1 MGNCL
6 AITELVRDMRRAQR
20 DERGTRVIVNFMVG
34 TSFTGPMFNISTRQN
49 EPKERRKE
57 KEDVE
62 VKAIRCWAEK
72 VKPTG
77 QFLDVEDTTEFPC
90 VVCGEDAYDLK
101 TDNKVVE
108 FIRKLQKEI
117 PKGIQ
122 GCIIQP
128 ELPVEMGCCHQT
140 IHVGC
145 LLTWWMTRSHWT
157 CPHCREV
164 YLEGNKQ
171 QSYPTERQEGGI
183 VNQVFDAVTR
193 TIWDLDTRP
202 DPYVESSRPIVIDDS
217 DSEDDEFEEDDR
229 FEFTDILDDDLSTLE
244 ELLGR

>member
-6 AITELVRDMRRAQR
+6 AITELVRDMRRA
-20 DERGTRVIVNFMVG
+20 ETEMRGTRVIVNFMVDRG
-34 TSFTGPMFNISTRQN
+34 PGFTGPIFNISTRRN
-49 EPKERRKE
+49 
-57 KEDVE
+57 EDVE
-62 VKAIRCWAEK
+62 VKAIRHWAEK

-108 FIRKLQKEI
+108 FIRKLQKEM

-128 ELPVEMGCCHQT
+128 ELSVEMGCCHQT
-140 IHVGC
+140 IHMGC

>member
-6 AITELVRDMRRAQR
+6 AITELVRDMRRA
-20 DERGTRVIVNFMVG
+20 ETEMRGTRVIVNFMVDRG
-34 TSFTGPMFNISTRQN
+34 PSFTGPIFNISTRRN
-49 EPKERRKE
+49 
-57 KEDVE
+57 EDVE
-62 VKAIRCWAEK
+62 VKAIRRWAEK
-72 VKPTG
+72 VKPTR

-122 GCIIQP
+122 GCIIRP
-128 ELPVEMGCCHQT
+128 DLSVEMGCCHQT
-140 IHVGC
+140 IHMGC

-164 YLEGNKQ
+164 YLEGNDQ

-202 DPYVESSRPIVIDDS
+202 HPYVESSRPIVIDDS

-244 ELLGR
+244 QLLGR

>member
-6 AITELVRDMRRAQR
+6 SLTELVRDMRRAQR

-34 TSFTGPMFNISTRQN
+34 RGPSFTGPILNISTRPN
-49 EPKERRKE
+49 EPKEKNKKE
-57 KEDVE
+57 NEDVE
-62 VKAIRCWAEK
+62 MKAIRRWSEK

-90 VVCGEDAYDLK
+90 VVCGEDAFDLK
-101 TDNKVVE
+101 TDNKVME

-128 ELPVEMGCCHQT
+128 ELSVEMGCCHQT
-140 IHVGC
+140 MHVGC

-164 YLEGNKQ
+164 YLEGNAQ
-171 QSYPTERQEGGI
+171 QSYPTERQEGI

-193 TIWDLDTRP
+193 TIWELDTRP
-202 DPYVESSRPIVIDDS
+202 DPYVDS
-217 DSEDDEFEEDDR
+217 DSEDEFEEEDDR